1 MSSEALKMCYLAC
14 FSFKAVLYEQ
24 IISLLIVTNPQRYHL
39 PCNPD
44 LWRIFSVFQLNVLAV
59 LVASFSLHGAVSAK
73 ATVHN
78 LPNTKLQTDTFSR

>member
-1 MSSEALKMCYLAC
+1 MSSEALKMCFLAC

-44 LWRIFSVFQLNVLAV
+44 LWRIFSVFQLNVLA
-59 LVASFSLHGAVSAK
+59 ASFSLHAAVSAK